1 MVKISHYCGDD
12 GICWVEGEGENGKRF
27 RLPASTMKDLE
38 RVEFAVRAHFDS
50 PKPNV
55 PTEVNTLKRR
65 MIIVKWQIGLGYGV
79 LGMFGMG
86 LVIAK
91 TVQDIFLSINIGIPM
106 VMLYPAGVLTLWLVG
121 FIYDRGGWY
130 SIESSYGFERNE
142 YMERRFPKVSEKKD

>member
-38 RVEFAVRAHFDS
+38 RVEFAVRAHFDK
-50 PKPNV
+50 PKIEV
-55 PTEVNTLKRR
+55 PAKGSIKRR
-65 MIIVKWQIGLGYGV
+65 LIIVKWQVGLGYGV

-91 TVQDIFLSINIGIPM
+91 TVQDILLSINIGIPM
-106 VMLYPAGVLTLWLVG
+106 VYLYPAGVLTLWFVG
-121 FIYDRGGWY
+121 FIYDRGGLY
-130 SIESSYGFERNE
+130 SIESSYGLERNE
-142 YMERRFPKVSEKKD
+142 YMERRFPKASEKKD